1 MGMLTAMSF
10 IHGAG
15 NFKIFGHSVYNFMA
29 GMKPSDMIAN
39 IDEVPDLSIRNILK
53 QVSAQLLFLLHYLE

>member
-15 NFKIFGHSVYNFMA
+15 NFGHSVYNFMA
-29 GMKPSDMIAN
+29 GMNPSDMIAN
-39 IDEVPDLSIRNILK
+39 IDEVPDLLIRNILK